1 MEPGAGAVR
10 HLYVHIPFCRAR
22 CAYCD
27 FASEALVPRA
37 LETVTASYLN
47 ALETELAWSA
57 PWRAQHLETVY
68 VGGGTPT
75 HLPFGAL
82 VALVRGLSGEGTAT
96 DGGPQSTGGSSTG
109 GPATGS
115 PAAAA
120 AAGPAA
126 AAQTPPA
133 VGAEPGAL
141 ELTVEANPEG
151 LDGDKLQQLC
161 DAGMTRL
168 SLGVQSF
175 DASLRRTL
183 GRSVHDE
190 ALRRAC
196 GAVAECGL
204 SNWNLDL
211 IFGIPGQTWRQAE
224 GDVLRAV
231 AAGPAHISLYD
242 LTYTPSYAARVA
254 RRLGPGAQARAQ
266 AFAERRYAKVVAL
279 LEQEGYRRYEVSNF
293 ARPGYECR
301 HNMAYWRGWDYLGV
315 GAAAVSTVGGLR
327 WGNVSTAEEYVARW
341 ARYTAKRQRE
351 DKATWGSPSASTSAL
366 FSSSPASSAAPSL
379 SPSAGTVERLTR
391 HEHLFERAM
400 LGLRTAEGVSR
411 EEVEIVLDN
420 DRLRQLLAAGLVV
433 ERCGKLTLSAGG
445 LNVSNAV
452 LSAILVSPAAE

>member
-1 MEPGAGAVR
+1 MECGPAGATSGDCV
-10 HLYVHIPFCRAR
+10 C
-22 CAYCD
+22 
-27 FASEALVPRA
+27 
-37 LETVTASYLN
+37 
-47 ALETELAWSA
+47 
-57 PWRAQHLETVY
+57 
-68 VGGGTPT
+68 GGGTPT

-96 DGGPQSTGGSSTG
+96 DGGPPSTGGSSTG
-109 GPATGS
+109 GLAAGS
-115 PAAAA
+115 PVAAIGPAAAA

-190 ALRRAC
+190 ALRRVC

-301 HNMAYWRGWDYLGV
+301 HNLAYWRGWDYLGV

-341 ARYTAKRQRE
+341 ARYKAERQRG

>member
-109 GPATGS
+109 GLAAGGPVAAIG

-120 AAGPAA
+120 AAGPGRGCANA
-126 AAQTPPA
+126 PRSWC
-133 VGAEPGAL
+133 GAGAL
-141 ELTVEANPEG
+141 ELTVEAEPR
-151 LDGDKLQQLC
+151 KARTATSFSSC
-161 DAGMTRL
+161 AMGMTRL

-190 ALRRAC
+190 ALRRVC

-254 RRLGPGAQARAQ
+254 RRLGLGPSAPKLSPNGVTRKWW
-266 AFAERRYAKVVAL
+266 RS
-279 LEQEGYRRYEVSNF
+279 LEQGGYSATRCPTSLGLVTS
-293 ARPGYECR
+293 AGTT
-301 HNMAYWRGWDYLGV
+301 WRTGGGGTIWGV
-315 GAAAVSTVGGLR
+315 GAAAVSPPWVGLR

-341 ARYTAKRQRE
+341 ARYKAERQRG

-366 FSSSPASSAAPSL
+366 FFIIPASQPHPRSHP
-379 SPSAGTVERLTR
+379 P
-391 HEHLFERAM
+391 RARWR
-400 LGLRTAEGVSR
+400 G
-411 EEVEIVLDN
+411 
-420 DRLRQLLAAGLVV
+420 
-433 ERCGKLTLSAGG
+433 
-445 LNVSNAV
+445 
-452 LSAILVSPAAE
+452 

>member
-27 FASEALVPRA
+27 FASESLVPRA
-37 LETVTASYLN
+37 LETVTASYLD

-57 PWRAQHLETVY
+57 PGGRNIWRLCMW
-68 VGGGTPT
+68 GGTPT

-96 DGGPQSTGGSSTG
+96 DGGPHAGGSSTAVRRQAARPRL
-109 GPATGS
+109 PARRL
-115 PAAAA
+115 AANA
-120 AAGPAA
+120 
-126 AAQTPPA
+126 PA

-366 FSSSPASSAAPSL
+366 FSSSSASSAAPSL

-391 HEHLFERAM
+391 HERLFERAM
-400 LGLRTAEGVSR
+400 LGLRTAEGVLR
-411 EEVEIVLDN
+411 EEVEIILDN
-420 DRLRQLLAAGLVV
+420 DRLRHLLAAGLVV